1 MKKERERGGGE
12 KEGDETSQPPFA
24 TAAGGSISLLLFIY
38 THFFIYLMR
47 VWDEGAITAVICSTN
62 VQSRPPSLM

>member
-1 MKKERERGGGE
+1 MKRERERGRGE

-24 TAAGGSISLLLFIY
+24 AGSISLPLFIY
-38 THFFIYLMR
+38 THFFIYLMW
-47 VWDEGAITAVICSTN
+47 VWDEGAITAVICGTN

>member
-1 MKKERERGGGE
+1 MRKRE
-12 KEGDETSQPPFA
+12 KEGDETSQPSF
-24 TAAGGSISLLLFIY
+24 AAGAGSISPTPLFLFIY

-62 VQSRPPSLM
+62 VQSQAPSLM